1 GAQPRALAITPLL
14 SGDGLS
20 GWITVREPAGSNDHF
35 TEERLR
41 LLETLSY
48 QASAAMRKA
57 LLYKDQ
63 KETADIANALLDFG
77 AELASAEGLDQ
88 VLTRTVE
95 LSARILGCPRVA
107 VLLQE
112 VETGDLLVEAL
123 SGFEGPERHELAS
136 VRFPADHAR
145 DFLSPDKPFSVR
157 PEELGPAHP
166 IRSVISDPLVAV
178 APLKLDG
185 RTGAIVAGAPAY
197 GDYEFSERKMKLL
210 AGIANQAV
218 LAVSNASNFEILER
232 TFLSTVEA
240 LANALEAKDEY
251 TSSHARSIT
260 DMALE
265 VGYSL
270 SLDARTLKRLELG
283 ALFHDIGKIGI
294 PSDILLKPGPL
305 TDDERKVIE
314 THPELGERIL
324 APIDR
329 LEDVRPIVRHCHEH
343 FDGSGYPDG
352 RKGDE
357 IPVESRIILVCDAF
371 HAMTTDRPYRK
382 RLSQEEALRRLNES
396 SGRQFDP
403 RVVNAFV
410 RLVKVEAQT
419 GLNSSNGLWQ
429 SSQ

>member
-1 GAQPRALAITPLL
+1 
-14 SGDGLS
+14 SGDGLK
-20 GWITVREPAGSNDHF
+20 GWISVREPAGTADHF
-35 TEERLR
+35 SEERLR

-107 VLLQE
+107 IMLQE
-112 VETGDLLVEAL
+112 IETGDLLVEAL
-123 SGFEGPERHELAS
+123 WGFAGPERHELSA
-136 VRFPADHAR
+136 VRFPAVTAR
-145 DFLSPDKPFSVR
+145 EFLLPDQPFCVR
-157 PEELGPAHP
+157 PERLASHHP
-166 IRSVISDPLVAV
+166 IREVVSDPLVAV
-178 APLKLDG
+178 APLKFDG
-185 RTGAIVAGAPAY
+185 RIGAIVAGAPAY

-218 LAVSNASNFEILER
+218 LAVSNANNFEILER

-265 VGYSL
+265 VGTAL
-270 SLDARTLKRLELG
+270 ALDPRTLKRLELG

-324 APIDR
+324 APIER

-352 RKGDE
+352 RRGDE
-357 IPVESRIILVCDAF
+357 IPIESRIILVCDAF

-382 RLSQEEALRRLNES
+382 RLPQQEAVRRLREA
-396 SGRQFDP
+396 SGKQFDP
-403 RVVNAFV
+403 RVVHAFV
-410 RLVKVEAQT
+410 RLLPVA
-419 GLNSSNGLWQ
+419 GDD
-429 SSQ
+429 